1 MLESKWGL
9 RFVAL
14 ILALLMFLSVNNVFG
29 SLFSENALKSS
40 DHVIEDVPVDTIYNT
55 KELYLSGAPK
65 TVDVKVSGPQ
75 STILQAEKLLNFK
88 VELDLKNKSVGQ
100 YKENFKI
107 KGLSDELK
115 ATVVPKSANVTLQ
128 DKVSKKY
135 PIEAE
140 INQNRIASGY
150 ELLGE
155 TVNPSQ
161 VTITGG
167 QEELNKIAYVKATL
181 DETKQLTDDTT
192 EKAGISVLDSNLNK
206 LDVQIRPDTVNV
218 NIKVARSSKTVTLN
232 PVTKGSASKNIN
244 IDDITLDKTEVK
256 IYGSRNVLDGIGS
269 IDVPVDISNVDGD
282 TSKKVSLSLPDGV
295 DEAEFKNVEA
305 KIETSKN

>member
-150 ELLGE
+150 ELVGE

-295 DEAEFKNVEA
+295 DEAEFKNVDA

>member
-14 ILALLMFLSVNNVFG
+14 VLALLMFLSVNNVFG

-40 DHVIEDVPVDTIYNT
+40 DHTIEDVPVDTLYDT

-100 YKENFKI
+100 YKEEFKI

-115 ATVVPKSANVTLQ
+115 ATVIPKSANVSLQ

-140 INQNRIASGY
+140 INKNRIASGY
-150 ELLGE
+150 ELVGE

-167 QEELNKIAYVKATL
+167 QEELNKISYVKATL
-181 DETKQLTDDTT
+181 DENKQLTDDTT

-218 NIKVARSSKTVTLN
+218 NIKVARSSKTVSLN
-232 PVTKGSASKNIN
+232 PITKGTSSKGVSIDGIN
-244 IDDITLDKTEVK
+244 LDKSEVK
-256 IYGSRNVLDGIGS
+256 IYGSRNVLDGIES
-269 IDVPVDISNVDGD
+269 IDVPVDVSNVDGN
-282 TSKKVSLSLPDGV
+282 TTKKVDLNLPDGV
-295 DEAEFKNVEA
+295 DDAEYKDVEA
-305 KIETSKN
+305 KITTSKN

>member
-14 ILALLMFLSVNNVFG
+14 VLALLMFLSVNNVFG

-40 DHVIEDVPVDTIYNT
+40 DHTIEDVPVDTLYDT

-100 YKENFKI
+100 YKEEFKI

-115 ATVVPKSANVTLQ
+115 ATVIPKSANVSLQ

-150 ELLGE
+150 ELVGE

-167 QEELNKIAYVKATL
+167 QEELNKISYVKATL
-181 DETKQLTDDTT
+181 DENKQLTDDTT

-218 NIKVARSSKTVTLN
+218 NIKVARSSKTVSLN
-232 PVTKGSASKNIN
+232 PITKGTSSKGVSIDGIN
-244 IDDITLDKTEVK
+244 LDKSEVK
-256 IYGSRNVLDGIGS
+256 IYGSRNVLDGIES
-269 IDVPVDISNVDGD
+269 IDVPVDVSNVDRN
-282 TSKKVSLSLPDGV
+282 TTKKVDLNLPDGV
-295 DEAEFKNVEA
+295 DDAEYKDVEA
-305 KIETSKN
+305 KITTSKN

>member
-29 SLFSENALKSS
+29 SLFSENALKNSA
-40 DHVIEDVPVDTIYNT
+40 HTIEDVPVDTLYNT

-88 VELDLKNKSVGQ
+88 VELDLRNKSVGQ
-100 YKENFKI
+100 YKENFRI
-107 KGLSDELK
+107 KGLNDELK
-115 ATVVPKSANVTLQ
+115 ATVIPKSANVTLQ
-128 DKVSKKY
+128 EKVSKKY

-150 ELLGE
+150 ELVGE
-155 TVNPSQ
+155 TISPSQ

-167 QEELNKIAYVKATL
+167 QEELNKISYVKATL
-181 DETKQLTDDTT
+181 DENKQLTDNTT

-218 NIKVARSSKTVTLN
+218 NIKVARSSKTVSLN
-232 PVTKGSASKNIN
+232 PVAKGSTSKSININ
-244 IDDITLDKTEVK
+244 DINLDKTEVK

-269 IDVPVDISNVDGD
+269 IDVPVDVSNVDGN
-282 TSKKVSLSLPDGV
+282 TTKTVALNLPDGV
-295 DEAEFKNVEA
+295 DEADVKDVEA

>member
-40 DHVIEDVPVDTIYNT
+40 DHVIENVPVDTIYNT

-150 ELLGE
+150 ELVGE

-232 PVTKGSASKNIN
+232 PVKKGSVSKNIN
-244 IDDITLDKTEVK
+244 IDDITLDKSEVK

-269 IDVPVDISNVDGD
+269 IDVPVDVSNVDGN
-282 TSKKVSLSLPDGV
+282 TTKKVDLSLPDGV
-295 DEAEFKNVEA
+295 DEAEFKDVEA

>member
-14 ILALLMFLSVNNVFG
+14 VLALLMFLSVNNVFG

-40 DHVIEDVPVDTIYNT
+40 DHTIEDVPVDTLYDT

-100 YKENFKI
+100 YKEEFKI

-115 ATVVPKSANVTLQ
+115 ATVIPKSANVSLQ

-150 ELLGE
+150 ELVGE

-167 QEELNKIAYVKATL
+167 QEELNKISYVKATL
-181 DETKQLTDDTT
+181 DENKQLTDDTT

-218 NIKVARSSKTVTLN
+218 NIKVARSSKTVSLN
-232 PVTKGSASKNIN
+232 PITKGTSSKGVSIDGIN
-244 IDDITLDKTEVK
+244 IDKSEVK
-256 IYGSRNVLDGIGS
+256 IYGSRNVLDGIES
-269 IDVPVDISNVDGD
+269 IDVPVDVSNVDRN
-282 TSKKVSLSLPDGV
+282 TTKKVDLNLPDGV
-295 DEAEFKNVEA
+295 DDAEYKDVEA
-305 KIETSKN
+305 KITTSKN

>member
-150 ELLGE
+150 ELVGE

-206 LDVQIRPDTVNV
+206 LDVQIRPETVNV

>member
-65 TVDVKVSGPQ
+65 TVNVKVSGPQ

-150 ELLGE
+150 ELVGE

-232 PVTKGSASKNIN
+232 PVKKGSVSKNIN
-244 IDDITLDKTEVK
+244 IDDITLDKSEVK

-269 IDVPVDISNVDGD
+269 IDVPVDVSNVDGN
-282 TSKKVSLSLPDGV
+282 TTKKVDLSLPDGV
-295 DEAEFKNVEA
+295 DEAEFKDVEA

>member
-75 STILQAEKLLNFK
+75 STILQAEKILNFK

-150 ELLGE
+150 ELVGE

-244 IDDITLDKTEVK
+244 INDITLDKNEVK

-282 TSKKVSLSLPDGV
+282 TTKKVNLSLPDGV

>member
-150 ELLGE
+150 ELVGE

-232 PVTKGSASKNIN
+232 PVKKGSVSKNIN
-244 IDDITLDKTEVK
+244 IDDITLDKSQVN

-269 IDVPVDISNVDGD
+269 IDVPVDVSNVDGN
-282 TSKKVSLSLPDGV
+282 TTKKVDLSLPDGV
-295 DEAEFKNVEA
+295 DEAEFKDVEV

>member
-140 INQNRIASGY
+140 INQNRITSGY
-150 ELLGE
+150 ELVGE

-244 IDDITLDKTEVK
+244 IDDITLDKNEVK
-256 IYGSRNVLDGIGS
+256 IYGSRNVIDGIGS

-282 TSKKVSLSLPDGV
+282 TTKKINLSLPDGV

>member
-150 ELLGE
+150 ELVGE

-269 IDVPVDISNVDGD
+269 IDVPVDVSNVDGN
-282 TSKKVSLSLPDGV
+282 TTKKVDLSLPDGV
-295 DEAEFKNVEA
+295 DEAEFKDVEA

>member
-150 ELLGE
+150 ELVGE

-256 IYGSRNVLDGIGS
+256 IYGSRNILDGIGS

>member
-1 MLESKWGL
+1 M
-9 RFVAL
+9 
-14 ILALLMFLSVNNVFG
+14 
-29 SLFSENALKSS
+29 
-40 DHVIEDVPVDTIYNT
+40 
-55 KELYLSGAPK
+55 
-65 TVDVKVSGPQ
+65 
-75 STILQAEKLLNFK
+75 
-88 VELDLKNKSVGQ
+88 
-100 YKENFKI
+100 
-107 KGLSDELK
+107 
-115 ATVVPKSANVTLQ
+115 
-128 DKVSKKY
+128 
-135 PIEAE
+135 EAE

-150 ELLGE
+150 ELVGE

-181 DETKQLTDDTT
+181 DETEQLTDDTT

-244 IDDITLDKTEVK
+244 IDDITLDKNEVK

-282 TSKKVSLSLPDGV
+282 TTKKINLSLPDGV
-295 DEAEFKNVEA
+295 DRSR
-305 KIETSKN
+305 I

>member
-150 ELLGE
+150 ELVGE

-232 PVTKGSASKNIN
+232 PVTKGSASKSIN

>member
-75 STILQAEKLLNFK
+75 STILQAEKLLDFK

-150 ELLGE
+150 ELVGE

-269 IDVPVDISNVDGD
+269 IDVPVDISNIDGD

>member
-150 ELLGE
+150 ELVGE

-282 TSKKVSLSLPDGV
+282 TSKKVSLNLPDGV

>member
-29 SLFSENALKSS
+29 SLFSENALKNSA
-40 DHVIEDVPVDTIYNT
+40 HTIEDVPVDTLYNT

-88 VELDLKNKSVGQ
+88 VELDLRNKSVGQ

-115 ATVVPKSANVTLQ
+115 ATVIPKSANVTLQ
-128 DKVSKKY
+128 EKVSKKY

-150 ELLGE
+150 ELVGE
-155 TVNPSQ
+155 TISPSQ

-181 DETKQLTDDTT
+181 DENKQLTDNTT

-218 NIKVARSSKTVTLN
+218 NIKVARSSKTVSLN
-232 PVTKGSASKNIN
+232 PITKGSTSKGININ
-244 IDDITLDKTEVK
+244 EINLDKTEVK

-269 IDVPVDISNVDGD
+269 IDVPVDVSNVDGNTTKTVGLD
-282 TSKKVSLSLPDGV
+282 LPDGV
-295 DEAEFKNVEA
+295 DEADVKDVEA

>member
-29 SLFSENALKSS
+29 SLFSENALKNS

-150 ELLGE
+150 ELVGE

-232 PVTKGSASKNIN
+232 PVTKGSASKSIN

-256 IYGSRNVLDGIGS
+256 IYGSRNVLDGIES
-269 IDVPVDISNVDGD
+269 IDVPVDISNIDGD
-282 TSKKVSLSLPDGV
+282 TTKKVSISLPDGV
-295 DEAEFKNVEA
+295 DEAEFKDVEA

>member
-29 SLFSENALKSS
+29 SLFSENALKNS

-150 ELLGE
+150 ELVGE

-232 PVTKGSASKNIN
+232 PVTKGSASKSIN

-256 IYGSRNVLDGIGS
+256 IYGSRNVLDGIES

-282 TSKKVSLSLPDGV
+282 TTKKVSISLPDGV
-295 DEAEFKNVEA
+295 DEAEFKDVEA

>member
-29 SLFSENALKSS
+29 SLFSENALKNSA
-40 DHVIEDVPVDTIYNT
+40 HTIEDVPVDTLYNT

-88 VELDLKNKSVGQ
+88 VELDLRNKSVGQ

-115 ATVVPKSANVTLQ
+115 ATVIPKSANVTLQ
-128 DKVSKKY
+128 EKVSKKY

-150 ELLGE
+150 ELVGE
-155 TVNPSQ
+155 TISPSQ

-181 DETKQLTDDTT
+181 DENKQLTDNTT

-218 NIKVARSSKTVTLN
+218 NIKVARSSKTVSLN
-232 PVTKGSASKNIN
+232 PITKGSTSKGIIIN
-244 IDDITLDKTEVK
+244 EINLDKTEVK

-269 IDVPVDISNVDGD
+269 IDVPVDVSNVDGNTTKTVGLD
-282 TSKKVSLSLPDGV
+282 LPDGV
-295 DEAEFKNVEA
+295 DEADVKDVEA

>member
-150 ELLGE
+150 ELVGE

-232 PVTKGSASKNIN
+232 PVTKGSASKSIN
-244 IDDITLDKTEVK
+244 IDDITLDKSEVK

-269 IDVPVDISNVDGD
+269 IDVPVDVSNVDGN
-282 TSKKVSLSLPDGV
+282 TTKKVDLSLPDGV
-295 DEAEFKNVEA
+295 DEAEFKDVEA

>member
-40 DHVIEDVPVDTIYNT
+40 EHVIEDVPVDTIYNT

-150 ELLGE
+150 ELVGE

-244 IDDITLDKTEVK
+244 IDDITLDKNEVK

-282 TSKKVSLSLPDGV
+282 TTKKVNLSLPDGV

>member
-150 ELLGE
+150 ELVGE

-282 TSKKVSLSLPDGV
+282 TSKKISLSLPDGV

>member
-107 KGLSDELK
+107 KGLSDELR

-150 ELLGE
+150 ELVGE

-269 IDVPVDISNVDGD
+269 IDVPVDISNIDGD

>member
-150 ELLGE
+150 ELVGE

-232 PVTKGSASKNIN
+232 PVTKDSASKNIN
-244 IDDITLDKTEVK
+244 IDDITLDKNEVK
-256 IYGSRNVLDGIGS
+256 IYGSRNVIDGIGS

-282 TSKKVSLSLPDGV
+282 TTKKINLSLPDGV

>member
-150 ELLGE
+150 ELVGE

-244 IDDITLDKTEVK
+244 IDDITLDKNEVK
-256 IYGSRNVLDGIGS
+256 IYGSRNVIDGIGS

-282 TSKKVSLSLPDGV
+282 TTKKVNLSLPDGV

>member
-150 ELLGE
+150 ELVGE

-192 EKAGISVLDSNLNK
+192 EKAVISVLDSNLNK

-232 PVTKGSASKNIN
+232 PVKKGSVSKNIN
-244 IDDITLDKTEVK
+244 IDDITLDKSEVK

-269 IDVPVDISNVDGD
+269 IDVPVDVSNVDGN
-282 TSKKVSLSLPDGV
+282 TTKKVDLSLPDGV
-295 DEAEFKNVEA
+295 DEAEFKDVEA

>member
-150 ELLGE
+150 ELVGE

-167 QEELNKIAYVKATL
+167 QEELNNIAYVKATL

-244 IDDITLDKTEVK
+244 IDDITLDKNEVK

-282 TSKKVSLSLPDGV
+282 TTKKINLSLPDGV

>member
-88 VELDLKNKSVGQ
+88 VELDLKNKAVGQ

-150 ELLGE
+150 ELVGE

>member
-150 ELLGE
+150 ELVGE

-244 IDDITLDKTEVK
+244 IDDITLDKSEVK
-256 IYGSRNVLDGIGS
+256 IYGSRNVIDGIGS

-282 TSKKVSLSLPDGV
+282 TTKKINLSLPDGV

>member
-29 SLFSENALKSS
+29 SLFSENALKNSA
-40 DHVIEDVPVDTIYNT
+40 HTIEDVPVDTLYNT

-65 TVDVKVSGPQ
+65 TVDVKVSGAQ

-88 VELDLKNKSVGQ
+88 VELDLRNKSVGQ

-115 ATVVPKSANVTLQ
+115 ATVIPKSANVTLQ
-128 DKVSKKY
+128 EKVSKKY

-150 ELLGE
+150 ELVGE
-155 TVNPSQ
+155 TISPSQ

-181 DETKQLTDDTT
+181 DENKQLTDNTT

-218 NIKVARSSKTVTLN
+218 NIKVARSSKTVSLN
-232 PVTKGSASKNIN
+232 PITKGSTSKGININ
-244 IDDITLDKTEVK
+244 EINLDKTEVK

-269 IDVPVDISNVDGD
+269 IDVPVDVSNVDGNTTKTVGLD
-282 TSKKVSLSLPDGV
+282 LPDGV
-295 DEAEFKNVEA
+295 DEADVKDVEA

>member
-29 SLFSENALKSS
+29 SLFSENTLKSS

-150 ELLGE
+150 ELVGE

-244 IDDITLDKTEVK
+244 IDDITLDKNEVK

-282 TSKKVSLSLPDGV
+282 TTKKVNLSLPDGV

>member
-40 DHVIEDVPVDTIYNT
+40 YHVIEDVPVDTIYNT

-150 ELLGE
+150 ELVGE

-244 IDDITLDKTEVK
+244 IDDITLDKNEVK

-282 TSKKVSLSLPDGV
+282 TTKKVNLSLPDGV

>member
-150 ELLGE
+150 ELVGE

-282 TSKKVSLSLPDGV
+282 TTKKVNLSLPDGV

>member
-150 ELLGE
+150 ELVGE

-244 IDDITLDKTEVK
+244 IDDITLDKNEVK

-282 TSKKVSLSLPDGV
+282 TTKKVNLSLPDGV
-295 DEAEFKNVEA
+295 DEAEFKNIEA

>member
-150 ELLGE
+150 ELVGE

-218 NIKVARSSKTVTLN
+218 NIKVARSSKTVILN

>member
-55 KELYLSGAPK
+55 KELYLSGSPK

-150 ELLGE
+150 ELVGE

>member
-115 ATVVPKSANVTLQ
+115 ATVVPKRANVTLQ

-150 ELLGE
+150 ELVGE